1 MGEYRLNILK
11 KSSAEINRL
20 QLLSVFFDD
29 EVIYK
34 IYLRS
39 QVIHQLFA
47 NNEELE
53 IEKLDLFHLQFTDS
67 VIELLRKIKKSNEKN
82 VSLIYDEIDLN
93 EELIDRMAGSLVD
106 EKSFQQDKQKQSLK
120 INLSLRKL
128 FSVLSDLSSDFPFS
142 KNINVFSSKYANN
155 FYFDLTTDQF
165 SKLIDFQ
172 SKQVYTNVYAI
183 IEKKLMGKLCKND
196 FRTEFYIG
204 LKSGEL
210 VIEVYKF
217 LDEDYYYL
225 FFPSRN
231 LFLFCDL
238 AILKD
243 LDMTNNLSERK
254 RIVQELQYKNDKL
267 KSNAAVLKTA
277 IPDEVIQL
285 LEESYVKISDINF
298 LNHLNNFD
306 VQSNILK
313 TMLKTDLF

>member
-1 MGEYRLNILK
+1 MDEYRLNILK

-93 EELIDRMAGSLVD
+93 EELIDRMAGSLID
-106 EKSFQQDKQKQSLK
+106 QKNFQQDKQKQSLK

-128 FSVLSDLSSDFPFS
+128 FSVLSELSSDFPFS
-142 KNINVFSSKYANN
+142 KNINVFSSRYAND

-172 SKQVYTNVYAI
+172 GKQLYTNVYAT

-204 LKSGEL
+204 LKSGEM
-210 VIEVYKF
+210 VVEVYKF

-238 AILKD
+238 TILKD
-243 LDMTNNLSERK
+243 LDMTNNLSERE

-277 IPDEVIQL
+277 IPNDVVHL
-285 LEESYVKISDINF
+285 LEDSYGKISDINF